1 MRQGFTIDDKDD
13 HAFTGAKG
21 MPDHDMAKQSGMAVL
36 IIDRQLIFL
45 DYLFCY
51 LEGLITVFMLYMA
64 MVDIDNVVATRL
76 VAAGDYLPCPHAYGK
91 LRLVAIMIGLCGP
104 ERFMNHGFL
113 KSGYAREGRAD
124 LLTFVLK
131 LRCVAGMHE
140 LAATTILIV
149 RTKGRDPVRGCFGY
163 GTE

>member
-45 DYLFCY
+45 GYLFCY

-64 MVDIDNVVATRL
+64 MVQIDNVVATRL

-91 LRLVAIMIGLCGP
+91 LRFVAIIKRLSSP
-104 ERFMNHGFL
+104 EGFTNQGSL
-113 KSGYAREGRAD
+113 KSGNP
-124 LLTFVLK
+124 L
-131 LRCVAGMHE
+131 
-140 LAATTILIV
+140 
-149 RTKGRDPVRGCFGY
+149 
-163 GTE
+163 